1 MKNANTMTTNEIEN
15 ELNILEHAEHLQK
28 REQVRFN
35 ELNNELVRRYEAQP
49 HKTIREKEWAIYAV
63 FPERKPYF
71 EFLIDYMTE
80 AQAKTYAAAH
90 GIKNYEL
97 REF

>member
-1 MKNANTMTTNEIEN
+1 MKNVNTMSTNEIEN
-15 ELNILEHAEHLQK
+15 ELNVLEHTEHLQK

-49 HKTIREKEWAIYAV
+49 RKTTREKEWAVYAV
-63 FPERKPYF
+63 FPECKPYF
-71 EFLIDYMTE
+71 EFLVDYMTE
-80 AQAKTYAAAH
+80 AQAKTYAATH

>member
-1 MKNANTMTTNEIEN
+1 MKNVNILTIDEIEN

-35 ELNNELVRRYEAQP
+35 ELNNELVRRYP
-49 HKTIREKEWAIYAV
+49 HQTAKEKEWAMYAV
-63 FPERKPYF
+63 FPDKKPYF
-71 EFLIDYMTE
+71 EFLVDYVTE
-80 AQAKTYAAAH
+80 AQAKEYAKAH

-97 REF
+97 RKF